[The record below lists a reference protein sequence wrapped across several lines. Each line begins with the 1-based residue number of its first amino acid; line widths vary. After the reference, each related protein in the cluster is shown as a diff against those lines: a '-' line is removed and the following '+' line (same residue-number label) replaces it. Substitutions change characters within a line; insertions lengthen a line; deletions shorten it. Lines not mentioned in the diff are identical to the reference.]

1 MNKPKINSIIKSLS
15 ILLCVLC
22 INFNLYAQK
31 DNINIELLNDIEE
44 YLNNI
49 NSVESQFVQLNPN
62 DSLSEGMFYL
72 QKPGKFRWEYKDQP
86 IIIIANGKSLIY
98 NDTELEQVNYIPME
112 KSIAALLVRKK
123 LSFLDDD
130 DLEIL
135 NLTTNEYATKLSFI
149 KKGNEDIKELTFI
162 FQNEPFRL
170 GKISLINN
178 NEDNITI
185 SFFDMKIN
193 QKKLPEQLFK
203 IKDPRLF

>member
-1 MNKPKINSIIKSLS
+1 MNKLNINSIIKFFS
-15 ILLCVLC
+15 ILLCFLC
-22 INFNLYAQK
+22 VNINLYAEEN
-31 DNINIELLNDIEE
+31 DFNIELLNNIEK

-49 NSVESQFVQLNPN
+49 NSIESRFVQLNP
-62 DSLSEGMFYL
+62 DASLSEGVFYL

-86 IIIIANGKSLIY
+86 IIIIANGNSLIY
-98 NDTELEQVNYIPME
+98 KDTELEQVNYIPME

-130 DLEIL
+130 LEIL
-135 NLTTNEYATKLSFI
+135 DLTTNEYATKLSFV
-149 KKGNEDIKELTFI
+149 KKGQNDIKEFTFI
-162 FQNEPFRL
+162 FQNEPFKL

-178 NEDNITI
+178 NDDNITI

-193 QKKLPEQLFK
+193 QEKLPEQLFK